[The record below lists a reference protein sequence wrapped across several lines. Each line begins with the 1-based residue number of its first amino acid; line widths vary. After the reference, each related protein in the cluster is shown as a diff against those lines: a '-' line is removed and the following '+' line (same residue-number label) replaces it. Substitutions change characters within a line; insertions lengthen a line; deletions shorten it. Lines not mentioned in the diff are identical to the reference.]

1 MTSSTRDTA
10 GSLQAQIPTSAL
22 ESRLDPGAPRSAE
35 TRRWT
40 QPIKDQLPP
49 PADLDPDATTPSAW
63 VLGEAAKYTSRRA
76 MMRDLGR
83 LLVLRGFP
91 LSRLTCFVRT
101 LHPQASGTSVVWY
114 RDGGDPTIVRV
125 LRGMESTT
133 AFQNS
138 PLPVI
143 FSGAMGIRRRLDRP
157 DELDDFPILQELRV
171 EGATDYVAMPLI
183 FSDGMINF
191 MTWTADRPGGFT
203 TAELTELYD
212 LMPALSARLEIL
224 EQRDLTRQ
232 LMEIYLGR
240 ETGHRVLAGDI
251 IRGESRS
258 IRAAIWVSDL
268 RDFTGLSDR
277 LPREEIIGLLDG
289 FFELAVQA
297 VEERGGEVLKFLGDG
312 MLAIFPAEDSADIQ
326 ACRNALAAARDTTMM
341 VRALNTRRLKTG
353 KERIDFGIAL
363 HLGEVGYGNIGGAER
378 LDFTVIGPAVNLASR
393 VETLT
398 RALGVRVLASETF
411 ATRLAESAAETLTD
425 MGTHRVKGLTEP
437 VRVFAPSDLL

>member
-1 MTSSTRDTA
+1 MSDP
-10 GSLQAQIPTSAL
+10 QA
-22 ESRLDPGAPRSAE
+22 DPSVDHPVAVPADSWGPRSAE
-35 TRRWT
+35 AQRWI
-40 QPIKDQLPP
+40 QRIEDQIPP
-49 PADLDPDATTPSAW
+49 PADLDPETTTPAVW
-63 VLGEAAKYTSRRA
+63 VLGDAAAYTSRRA
-76 MMRDLGR
+76 LIRDLGR

-91 LSRLTCFVRT
+91 LARLTCFIRT
-101 LHPQASGTSVVWY
+101 LHPQASGNSVIWM
-114 RDGGDPTIVRV
+114 RDGGDPTVFRV

-133 AFQNS
+133 AFQSS
-138 PLPVI
+138 PMPVI
-143 FSGAMGIRRRLDRP
+143 FSGAMGIRRRLDLP
-157 DELDDFPILQELRV
+157 GELDDFPILKDLRE
-171 EGATDYVAMPLI
+171 EGCTDYVAMPLI

-191 MTWTADRPGGFT
+191 VTWAADRPGGFT

-212 LMPALSARLEIL
+212 LMPALAARLEIL
-224 EQRDLTRQ
+224 ERRDLTRQ
-232 LMEIYLGR
+232 LMEIYLGK

-251 IRGESRS
+251 VRGESRS

-277 LPREEIIGLLDG
+277 LPREQIIQLLDA

-312 MLAIFPAEDSADIQ
+312 MLAIFPGEDNGDVQ

-341 VRALNTRRLKTG
+341 IRALNARRLKAG

-393 VETLT
+393 VESLT
-398 RALGVRVLASETF
+398 RALGVRVLASEAF
-411 ATRLAESAAETLTD
+411 AGCLAQSTAETLTD
-425 MGTHRVKGLTEP
+425 MGAHRVKGLDES

>member
-1 MTSSTRDTA
+1 MTSSTRDT
-10 GSLQAQIPTSAL
+10 GRPGRPQNTDSTPY
-22 ESRLDPGAPRSAE
+22 RKFDRGAPRNVEAG
-35 TRRWT
+35 RWV
-40 QPIKDQLPP
+40 QAVDDQLPP
-49 PADLDPDATTPSAW
+49 TAELTPETTTPSVW
-63 VLGEAAKYTSRRA
+63 VLGDAAKYTSRRA

-101 LHPQASGTSVVWY
+101 LHTQASGTSVVWY
-114 RDGGDPTIVRV
+114 RDGGDPTILRV

-133 AFQNS
+133 AFLQS

-157 DELDDFPILQELRV
+157 DELDDFPILRDLRE

-191 MTWTADRPGGFT
+191 VTWTADRPGGFT

-232 LMEIYLGR
+232 LMEIYLGK

-277 LPREEIIGLLDG
+277 LPREEIIGLLDA

-312 MLAIFPAEDSADIQ
+312 MLAIFPAEDEADVQ

-398 RALGVRVLASETF
+398 RTLGVRVLASEIF
-411 ATRLAESAAETLTD
+411 ATRLAQSAAETLTD